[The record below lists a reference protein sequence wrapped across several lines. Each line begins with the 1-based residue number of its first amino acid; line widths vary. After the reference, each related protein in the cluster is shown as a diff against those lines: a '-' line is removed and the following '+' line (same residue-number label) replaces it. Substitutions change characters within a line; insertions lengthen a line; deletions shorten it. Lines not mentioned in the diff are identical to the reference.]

1 MLQHRSRPY
10 WLFNLNKH
18 YKVMKKVSENVFP
31 PSGKIKKLWLTMKF
45 SFLILF
51 CLAMQSFIELEAQK
65 LTVKMENASL
75 EEILWNL
82 RKQTKFVF
90 LYSNQDVAPFK
101 GLNVSVENENME
113 VVMKEV
119 LKNTNL
125 EYSVTNDAIV
135 IRK

>member
-1 MLQHRSRPY
+1 
-10 WLFNLNKH
+10 
-18 YKVMKKVSENVFP
+18 
-31 PSGKIKKLWLTMKF
+31 MKF

-135 IRK
+135 IRKRCPTTG